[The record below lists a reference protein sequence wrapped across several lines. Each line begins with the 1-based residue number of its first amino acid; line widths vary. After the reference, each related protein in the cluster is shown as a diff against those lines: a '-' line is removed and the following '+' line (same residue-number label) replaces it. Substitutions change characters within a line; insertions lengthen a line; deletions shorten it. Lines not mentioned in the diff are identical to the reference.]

1 MCNRCVKEWYVSPLG
16 KTKINSQAWRLQN
29 GRALKKDQEEDQH
42 QYGSD
47 KCMDIGQHP
56 IKKLHEKRGR
66 TPKKEKEKIGREK
79 CKDKKQVLRNS
90 QFDAGNATLGC
101 KLGN

>member
-1 MCNRCVKEWYVSPLG
+1 
-16 KTKINSQAWRLQN
+16 
-29 GRALKKDQEEDQH
+29 
-42 QYGSD
+42 
-47 KCMDIGQHP
+47 MDIGQHP